1 MENINLKWVIAHE
14 PAWLFYR
21 VAKDFQRLVNE
32 KSKEVQIN
40 IEILTADEYNQTYN
54 PEVKLHRNNLW
65 KALQN
70 NTVQIAQMTTSSLG
84 RQFNKSMQVFD
95 LPYIFEDHKH
105 AADILEG
112 PVGKTILNQFT
123 KESNL
128 KGLAYTYS
136 GGFRLMPVDHSV
148 STLKELVGK
157 PMRSGMS
164 MIAQDTIKA
173 LGMNPVPTEVEE
185 LTPTIKDGK
194 AVGGEHVAQRLLPD
208 NCDSWTKTIIDTE
221 HSLFL
226 TSIVVNQEWWNS
238 LSLSVQQVFVES
250 AFEAARNERELS
262 IKDGK
267 ESISKLE
274 DLGVKYIR
282 LSNEEKEELKAK
294 TKPVYEKYDNDY
306 FESGLVSKI
315 KK

>member
-1 MENINLKWVIAHE
+1 METINLKWVIAHE

-32 KSKEVQIN
+32 KSNDVQIN
-40 IEILTADEYNQTYN
+40 IEILTADEYNNLYN
-54 PEVKLHRNNLW
+54 PEIKLNRNNLW
-65 KALQN
+65 KALQD

-95 LPYIFEDHKH
+95 LPYIFEDHHH
-105 AADILEG
+105 AAEVLEG
-112 PVGKTILNQFT
+112 PVGKEILNKFT

-148 STLKELVGK
+148 STLNELVGK

-164 MIAQDTIKA
+164 SIAQDTLTA
-173 LGMNPVPTEVEE
+173 FGMTPVPTEVEE
-185 LTPTIKDGK
+185 LTPTIHEGK
-194 AVGGEHVAQRLLPD
+194 AVGGEHVAQRLIPD
-208 NCDSWTKTIIDTE
+208 SCETWTKTIIDTE

-226 TSIVVNQEWWNS
+226 TSIVVNQQWWDS
-238 LSLSVQQVFVES
+238 LSLSVQEVFVES
-250 AFEAARNERELS
+250 AFEAAKNERELS
-262 IKDGK
+262 IQDGK

-274 DLGVKYIR
+274 NMGIQYIE
-282 LSNEEKEELKAK
+282 LSSEEKSELKEK
-294 TKPVYEKYDNDY
+294 TKLVYEKYNNYFDND
-306 FESGLVSKI
+306 LISKI